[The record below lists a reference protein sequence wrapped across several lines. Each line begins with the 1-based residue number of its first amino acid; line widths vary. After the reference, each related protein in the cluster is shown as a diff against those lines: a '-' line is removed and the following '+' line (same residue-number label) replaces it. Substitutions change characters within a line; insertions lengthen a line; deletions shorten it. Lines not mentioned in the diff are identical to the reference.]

1 MFPALSIQR
10 RCVLMYKVVGRTYTG
25 QHIEMMVS
33 SVALYACAVVEYI
46 ENIQTG
52 ERIYY
57 ENK

>member
-1 MFPALSIQR
+1 MFLPYQFKGD
-10 RCVLMYKVVGRTYTG
+10 VLMYKVVGKTYTG
-25 QHIEMMVS
+25 QHVEMMIS
-33 SVALYACAVVEYI
+33 FVALYACDIVEYI

>member
-1 MFPALSIQR
+1 
-10 RCVLMYKVVGRTYTG
+10 MYKVVGRTYTG